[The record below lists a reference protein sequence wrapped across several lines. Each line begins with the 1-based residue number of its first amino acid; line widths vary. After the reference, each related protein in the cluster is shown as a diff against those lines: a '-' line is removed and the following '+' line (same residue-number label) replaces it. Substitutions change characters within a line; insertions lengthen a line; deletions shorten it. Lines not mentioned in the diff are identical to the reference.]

1 MHFGNLFTQQTPD
14 IDYSHGARL
23 RETIELTQLAESLG
37 YDSVAFAENHFSNY
51 GYSPNP
57 ILLAAAIG
65 QHTERIRLGSAVA
78 VLPFWN
84 PIRLAEDT
92 ATADQLLGGRFE
104 LGIGRGYQHI
114 EFNGLGLPYDER
126 QDIYAEAL
134 EFLLGAW
141 TSDEFTYAGKY
152 FNVSE
157 PINVLPKSL
166 TKPHPKV
173 MIGVASES
181 SVRAAAATEF
191 RVFGTSLAKVKKK
204 STGDSGESS
213 GQQDKTADEFFG
225 EASSHHE
232 IYLDERKRLGL
243 SGDHWVNGMNR
254 QVYVTAART
263 GSKEYEAERNDA
275 LIRSRLLTRMGYG
288 LRTEIIDVDR
298 GRLVPMPQPGDPPLE
313 SYLEH
318 LVFGTP
324 EEVATQFCELREAG
338 VQEVNLMIDYAGI
351 PFEKARSCMRLFGEE
366 VIPAVNGTNAEAAG
380 FKP

>member
-1 MHFGNLFTQQTPD
+1 MQFGNLFTQQTPD
-14 IDYSHGARL
+14 MSYSHADRL
-23 RETIELTQLAESLG
+23 KETIELTKLAESLG
-37 YDSVAFAENHFSNY
+37 YDSVSFAENHFSNY

-57 ILLAAAIG
+57 VLLAAAIG

-84 PIRLAEDT
+84 PIRLAEDV
-92 ATADQLLGGRFE
+92 ATADLLLGGRFE

-141 TSDEFTYAGKY
+141 TSDEFTYEGKY
-152 FNVSE
+152 FNVAK
-157 PINVLPKSL
+157 PINVLPKSF
-166 TKPHPKV
+166 TKPHPKI

-181 SVRAAAATEF
+181 SVRAAASTEF
-191 RVFGTSLAKVKKK
+191 RVFGTSLAKVKKASDADNSAAK
-204 STGDSGESS
+204 GDQE
-213 GQQDKTADEFFG
+213 KTADEFFG
-225 EASSHHE
+225 ESASHHE
-232 IYLDERKRLGL
+232 IYLAERKRLGL

-254 QVYVTAART
+254 QVYVTSART
-263 GSKEYEAERNDA
+263 GTKEYESELNDA
-275 LIRSRLLTRMGYG
+275 LVRSRLLTRMGYG
-288 LRTEIIDVDR
+288 LRTEIIDVNR
-298 GRLVPMPQPGDPPLE
+298 GELVPLPQPGDPPLE

-324 EEVATQFCELREAG
+324 EEVTAQFRELADAG

-366 VIPAVNGTNAEAAG
+366 VIPAIKESESVAAQ
-380 FKP
+380 